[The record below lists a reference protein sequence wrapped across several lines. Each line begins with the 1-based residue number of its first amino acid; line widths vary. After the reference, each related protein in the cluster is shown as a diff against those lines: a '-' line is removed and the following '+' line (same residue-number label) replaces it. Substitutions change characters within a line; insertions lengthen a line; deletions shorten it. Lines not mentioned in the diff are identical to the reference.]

1 MTRNGERSNRGKFR
15 LSLFSIIN
23 WWKKNRPPSGRRGW
37 KLQEKNSRCLPTYIS
52 INLSAHPPVYLSIH
66 VTSIYFSIYTYHVS
80 TFLFMY
86 RLSTYQPI
94 NLCPSI
100 YLSTSLY
107 QTFYPS
113 ILLPV
118 CLSIYPSFHL
128 PSIYLSIHL
137 PVYLPI
143 IPSTYLSIHLYT
155 TIPVH
160 LSKHGAFFK
169 YQIYIHLL
177 VSQ

>member
-37 KLQEKNSRCLPTYIS
+37 KLQEKNSHCLPTYIS

-86 RLSTYQPI
+86 RLSIYQPI

-100 YLSTSLY
+100 YLYTSLY

-113 ILLPV
+113 ILLP
-118 CLSIYPSFHL
+118 CLSVYPSFHL
-128 PSIYLSIHL
+128 PSIYPSFCLSI
-137 PVYLPI
+137 YLFIYPSSRQPI
-143 IPSTYLSIHLYT
+143 YLSIY
-155 TIPVH
+155 IPQYQYIYLNMV
-160 LSKHGAFFK
+160 LFSSTK
-169 YQIYIHLL
+169 YISIY
-177 VSQ
+177 